1 MVVRILSLVL
11 ALLVT
16 VGVLT
21 YVAGEMTE
29 VAILRTYDKRGAPH
43 DTKLWI
49 VDYNGTPW
57 VRVGKP
63 QRLWYRR
70 LLRHPNVELLRGA
83 HTFNVTAHAHTDL
96 ETRATLNQ
104 RFREKY
110 GFVDWW
116 YGVLIRRGAV
126 PIQLEPRKSA
136 GEPLA
141 TKGEA
146 APSSGGVQA
155 Q

>member
-1 MVVRILSLVL
+1 MVVRILSLVF

-16 VGVLT
+16 AGILT

-43 DTKLWI
+43 DTKLWV

-70 LLRHPNVELLRGA
+70 LVRRPSVELLRGP
-83 HTFNVTAHAHTDL
+83 HTYRVTAHAHTEL
-96 ETRATLNQ
+96 ETRQALDR

-110 GFVDWW
+110 GLVDWW

-126 PIQLEPRKSA
+126 PIQLEPRDTT

-141 TKGEA
+141 PNG
-146 APSSGGVQA
+146 A
-155 Q
+155 QKEHG

>member
-1 MVVRILSLVL
+1 MVVRIISFVL

-29 VAILRTYDKRGAPH
+29 VAILRTYDKGGAPH
-43 DTKLWI
+43 DTKLWV
-49 VDYNGTPW
+49 VDYNGTSW

-63 QRLWYRR
+63 RRLWYRR
-70 LLRHPNVELLRGA
+70 LLRRPSVELRRGP
-83 HTFNVTAHAHTDL
+83 HTYSVTAHAHTDL
-96 ETRATLNQ
+96 ETRQALDQ

-110 GFVDWW
+110 GLVDWW

-126 PIQLEPRKSA
+126 PIQLEPRDSA
-136 GEPLA
+136 REPLT
-141 TKGEA
+141 TKGQA
-146 APSSGGVQA
+146 LPSSGGAHA